1 MKKGQQ
7 WQWNRLY
14 QRHGAPN
21 SDCTTLYS
29 TTSLPWRPDGK
40 RPTPQCLSH
49 SFSLHP
55 YPPSSPPLQNPFMP
69 PSAARD
75 CDGRLCTCFFF
86 FYHHSSYTHMY
97 IYTRVRQ
104 WLTTTRN
111 CRALLYFPRSYP
123 HFFLWRE
130 IVASNYS
137 TARFFFLKKDFFP
150 DVLFSWN
157 TELYFLSIS
166 TNGREITHSGAGK
179 QDMHRW
185 SQCGLTL
192 LVSQWKWHLPGW
204 KM

>member
-29 TTSLPWRPDGK
+29 TTSLPLRPDGK

-55 YPPSSPPLQNPFMP
+55 YPPSSPPPQNPFMP
-69 PSAARD
+69 PSAAWD
-75 CDGRLCTCFFF
+75 CDGRLCTCFL
-86 FYHHSSYTHMY
+86 STTIPLTY

-111 CRALLYFPRSYP
+111 CRALLYPLLSTFLSLEGDCNQPLLNSAFL
-123 HFFLWRE
+123 FF
-130 IVASNYS
+130 S
-137 TARFFFLKKDFFP
+137 FFLKKDFFP